1 MKNFKTIENFEPLT
15 GNDNL
20 DFYKILNINFKTGRE
35 LSNLLKKEIKIFEAS
50 PIWEFFVKLD
60 NNNKINLNLEKL
72 WKYFNLLEE
81 NKIWSRWIW
90 YYWLFWD
97 AYKVENRKKYKEK
110 YKQFWES
117 FWKEYD
123 EYISILSKIKENPE
137 LKIIYL
143 DNLRNFILFR
153 ENVCLYIYLL
163 LLLLKVDSHLL
174 PQQKLHFVT
183 YLLRE

>member
-81 NKIWSRWIW
+81 NKIWR
-90 YYWLFWD
+90 
-97 AYKVENRKKYKEK
+97 
-110 YKQFWES
+110 
-117 FWKEYD
+117 
-123 EYISILSKIKENPE
+123 
-137 LKIIYL
+137 
-143 DNLRNFILFR
+143 
-153 ENVCLYIYLL
+153 
-163 LLLLKVDSHLL
+163 
-174 PQQKLHFVT
+174 
-183 YLLRE
+183 